1 MNVILS
7 TVCLIGSYGV
17 GKSSLVTSYMYQTFN
32 DNVESTIGM
41 SFFTKLI
48 KHCDY
53 CVDLNIWDTA
63 GQERY
68 ANLLSMYSRNANI
81 ILSMLDPTNPDDSYN
96 YIKKNIVRIL
106 ENRIKNP
113 PYCIHIVVSKMDTQ
127 KNRENAENLA
137 KKTHK
142 FIKKTLKS
150 LNNSF
155 TNIHIFYTSSYNKI
169 NIEEPFVHCLERIY
183 REKNENFQKK
193 SNETDKLLLYVSDT
207 ENKKSCYSCSY
218 I

>member
-1 MNVILS
+1 MNVIMS
-7 TVCLIGSYGV
+7 TVCLIGSYSV
-17 GKSSLVTSYMYQTFN
+17 GKSSLVTSFIYQTFK

-48 KHCDY
+48 KHDNY
-53 CVDLNIWDTA
+53 CIDLNIWDTA

-68 ANLLSMYSRNANI
+68 ANLLPMYSRNANI
-81 ILSMLDPTNPDDSYN
+81 ILSMIDPTNTDVSYN
-96 YIKKNIVRIL
+96 YIKKNIAMIL

-127 KNRENAENLA
+127 KNKENAENLA
-137 KKTHK
+137 KNTYK

-150 LNNSF
+150 LNSF

-183 REKNENFQKK
+183 REKNEDFQEK
-193 SNETDKLLLYVSDT
+193 SKETDKLLLYVSEP

>member
-1 MNVILS
+1 
-7 TVCLIGSYGV
+7 
-17 GKSSLVTSYMYQTFN
+17 
-32 DNVESTIGM
+32 
-41 SFFTKLI
+41 
-48 KHCDY
+48 
-53 CVDLNIWDTA
+53 
-63 GQERY
+63 
-68 ANLLSMYSRNANI
+68 
-81 ILSMLDPTNPDDSYN
+81 MLDPTNPDDSYN

-113 PYCIHIVVSKMDTQ
+113 PHCIHIVVSKMDTQ

-137 KKTHK
+137 QKTHK

-183 REKNENFQKK
+183 REKNEDFQENSKK
-193 SNETDKLLLYVSDT
+193 TDKLLLYVSEP